1 MNSLTEAELG
11 YLAGLIDGEGCIN
24 IACHRGRYYVLQ
36 VVTAQTNEHLLD
48 YWQKKTGLGTVHHM
62 ARSRKGSPNDSDKW
76 HWHCANNTAVVL
88 LKMLQ
93 PYLVLK
99 SEEARVAL
107 EFAKECKRQQGHF
120 RGKGQ
125 PRLTAEMLAVREVYK
140 NALHAL
146 KKQRSG
152 AALDK
157 TLTVKYELPTPL
169 QLPLF

>member
-1 MNSLTEAELG
+1 MSLLTDAELG

-24 IACHRGRYYVLQ
+24 ISSVQKRYYVLQ
-36 VVTAQTNEHLLD
+36 VITVQTNEYLLD
-48 YWQKKTGLGTVHHM
+48 HWQKRTGLGTIHHM
-62 ARSRKGSPNDSDKW
+62 ARRKGDLNHSERW
-76 HWHCANNTAVVL
+76 HWHCSSNAAVVL
-88 LKMLQ
+88 LEMLQ

-107 EFAKECKRQQGHF
+107 EFAKECKRQQGRF
-120 RGKGQ
+120 RGKGK
-125 PRLTAEMLAVREVYK
+125 PRLTAEMLAAREVYK

-157 TLTVKYELPTPL
+157 PLTVKCELPTPL